1 MFDAISILVEV
12 IVHLYNN
19 EYFGYFAIESKQEEF
34 HAYHGYC
41 LQQMLMLHDDEWC
54 RFCELGGL
62 TKKYRGS
69 ITWNDPHSLSSL
81 ASELSEKS
89 KKIVQF
95 TSYRCPKNSFISGR
109 SKLMMTLGPSLPRSN
124 CFFY

>member
-62 TKKYRGS
+62 TKNVRKCCNFQMSKSFQCYS
-69 ITWNDPHSLSSL
+69 QTQAALSHIL
-81 ASELSEKS
+81 HLFEEED
-89 KKIVQF
+89 
-95 TSYRCPKNSFISGR
+95 
-109 SKLMMTLGPSLPRSN
+109 
-124 CFFY
+124 